1 MKESTRKGLLGT
13 IVTAGVTL
21 LCGLAYAINQKL
33 GQIAEIG
40 DIKYDEE
47 EE

>member
-1 MKESTRKGLLGT
+1 MKEKTKKSLLG
-13 IVTAGVTL
+13 IAVTAGLTL
-21 LCGLAYAINQKL
+21 LCGLAYAINKKL

-40 DIKYDEE
+40 DLKYDEE

>member
-1 MKESTRKGLLGT
+1 MKERTKKGLLG
-13 IVTAGVTL
+13 IVVTTGLTL
-21 LCGLAYAINQKL
+21 LCGLAYAINKKL